1 MKEIS
6 VINKIDK
13 LVENLD
19 YKSVY
24 IEIQTRENKFMLEK
38 NKQNKVGFDTKIK

>member
-1 MKEIS
+1 MKVIS

-19 YKSVY
+19 YKSIY
-24 IEIQTRENKFMLEK
+24 IEIQTHDNKFILEK
-38 NKQNKVGFDTKIK
+38 NKQNKIGFDTK